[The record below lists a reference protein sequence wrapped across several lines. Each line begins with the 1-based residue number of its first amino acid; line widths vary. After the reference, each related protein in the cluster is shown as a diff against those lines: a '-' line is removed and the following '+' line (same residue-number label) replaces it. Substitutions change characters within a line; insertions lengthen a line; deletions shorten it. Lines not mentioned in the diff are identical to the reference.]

1 MVLLPGSVAAVLD
14 ALDAIKADRAVAVI
28 RAKRVADPIALVE
41 TLAGAGIRAVELT
54 FTIPNVIS
62 AIESA
67 AAGGGLVGAGTVV
80 HAHQARNAI
89 AAGARFVV
97 SPACVPEVADAC
109 RNAGVPVFLG
119 ALTPTEVDAAVKAGA
134 TGVKLFPARLGDP
147 DYLRDLRGPFPEVLF
162 LPSGGIDEESARA
175 FLEAG
180 AVAVY
185 AGSSLAPPE
194 LVEGGRHAEIGRRAR
209 AFVASLS

>member
-1 MVLLPGSVAAVLD
+1 MVLLPGNVAAVLD
-14 ALDAIKADRAVAVI
+14 ALAAIKADRAVAVI

-147 DYLRDLRGPFPEVLF
+147 DYLRGPFPEVLF